1 LGKIQNKIEKFTR
14 VFTHL
19 RNGVILLAEQRMAAL
34 TRLDLSINQIASI
47 LGISPNSV
55 YKTKQRLRQRL
66 NVASEINIEE
76 ILAKI

>member
-1 LGKIQNKIEKFTR
+1 
-14 VFTHL
+14 
-19 RNGVILLAEQRMAAL
+19 MAAL